1 MGGGWPLFMLLSAI
15 KLGFGLLDF
24 PFMLDLYLDFWLDKN
39 GHD

>member
-1 MGGGWPLFMLLSAI
+1 MLLSAI
-15 KLGFGLLDF
+15 KLGLGFGLLDF